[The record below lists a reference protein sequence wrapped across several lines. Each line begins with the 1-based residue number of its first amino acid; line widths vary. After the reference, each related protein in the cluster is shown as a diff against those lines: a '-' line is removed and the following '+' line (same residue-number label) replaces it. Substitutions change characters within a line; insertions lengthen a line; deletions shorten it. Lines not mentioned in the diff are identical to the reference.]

1 METLAYLHL
10 ALEYET
16 LASQESSPSQRLK
29 VFQQLNWKQLSGSSC
44 LCLLSAI
51 TALAGMSSASE
62 AKVLKLGDNG
72 PDVVNLQQRLQELG
86 YFNRRPTGFF
96 REITKEA
103 VVKFQQR
110 KGLMADGVVG
120 PQTEAA
126 LVGTRIRSTGNL
138 GSTSQTRD
146 PNANASSREGVLRR
160 GDRSA
165 AVTDLQK
172 AMQGAGIYNGPVT
185 GYFGSL
191 TEAAVKEF
199 QQSQGLIADGIYGS
213 ATRSRLQALSR
224 LSPTTINFR
233 ANAHLP
239 ATSSRST
246 SSQSTSSQSNLSQST
261 SNRSNLSRS
270 TSNRSTSNRPN
281 LSQSNLSRS
290 TSNRS
295 NLSRSTSNRSNLSR
309 PNLSPLTSN
318 RSTSSQRFNISS
330 SASRMLQQGDRGERV
345 TKLQNDLQVAGVY
358 DGPVTGYF
366 GSLTKG
372 AVREFQRIQGLSIDG
387 IAGPATLSALQKANA
402 SIARSSVGQLSVLE
416 LQKRLQVR
424 GFYQGPLDGKVG
436 PLTERAIAAARR
448 SYGLSAEDV
457 RSGRF

>member
-96 REITKEA
+96 REITREA

-138 GSTSQTRD
+138 GAESQTRYA
-146 PNANASSREGVLRR
+146 NANASSREGVLRR

-172 AMQGAGIYNGPVT
+172 EMQGAGIYNGPVT

-199 QQSQGLIADGIYGS
+199 QQSQGLTADGIYGS

-224 LSPTTINFR
+224 LSPRTLNFR

-246 SSQSTSSQSNLSQST
+246 SSQSTSSRSTSSQST
-261 SNRSNLSRS
+261 S
-270 TSNRSTSNRPN
+270 
-281 LSQSNLSRS
+281 SQSNLSRS
-290 TSNRS
+290 ISNRP
-295 NLSRSTSNRSNLSR
+295 NLSPLTSSRSISNR

-372 AVREFQRIQGLSIDG
+372 AVTEFQRIQGLSIDG